1 MKLYAKA
8 FNFLQDKNITPLLQL
23 QEVVSEMKKRSR
35 NTNGEIKQ
43 TELTLYQTAERY
55 LKEHLGKQC
64 AEAESMENRGF
75 RLVRKETPLV

>member
-1 MKLYAKA
+1 M
-8 FNFLQDKNITPLLQL
+8 QDKNITPLLQL

-35 NTNGEIKQ
+35 NTNSEIKQ

-55 LKEHLGKQC
+55 LKEPFRERQC
-64 AEAESMENRGF
+64 AEAENMENRGF

>member
-1 MKLYAKA
+1 M
-8 FNFLQDKNITPLLQL
+8 QDKNITSLLQL

-55 LKEHLGKQC
+55 LKEHLGK
-64 AEAESMENRGF
+64 AN
-75 RLVRKETPLV
+75 